1 MSVVSR
7 SYSAPVVSLI
17 GGRLCELENWLH
29 TSTKISLRPD
39 DSTTTLQKKKH
50 TQKPSVQ
57 SSSCIRVQMTL
68 YFILCTFKK
77 YLWVPFTHQQM
88 LQSSNR
94 LLKLQSDYPVMLFV
108 TGFHALNRKQA
119 EQLIVKCRCENDNLK
134 LRHPTQHLWAH
145 HYVCVC
151 VCVCD
156 QTCSSPDVAA
166 AELQSALDVWWD
178 TVETFRNIL

>member
-1 MSVVSR
+1 
-7 SYSAPVVSLI
+7 
-17 GGRLCELENWLH
+17 
-29 TSTKISLRPD
+29 
-39 DSTTTLQKKKH
+39 
-50 TQKPSVQ
+50 
-57 SSSCIRVQMTL
+57 MTL

-94 LLKLQSDYPVMLFV
+94 LLKRQSDYPVMLFV

-134 LRHPTQHLWAH
+134 LRHPTQHLRAH

-151 VCVCD
+151 V
-156 QTCSSPDVAA
+156 
-166 AELQSALDVWWD
+166 
-178 TVETFRNIL
+178 